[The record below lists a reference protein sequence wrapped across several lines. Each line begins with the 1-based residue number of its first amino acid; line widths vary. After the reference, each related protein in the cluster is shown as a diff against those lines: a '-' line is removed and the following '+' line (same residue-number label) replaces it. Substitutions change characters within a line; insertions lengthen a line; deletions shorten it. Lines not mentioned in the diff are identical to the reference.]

1 MSKRLRHIKIK
12 NTGVLFEVLT
22 RQVTA
27 DIMENVE
34 SKAVALI
41 KKHFQLNKYSILLDA
56 LFNQLNDKALM
67 N

>member
-1 MSKRLRHIKIK
+1 MSKKLRHTKIK

-27 DIMENVE
+27 DIIDGKE

-41 KKHFQLNKYSILLDA
+41 KKTF
-56 LFNQLNDKALM
+56 
-67 N
+67 

>member
-1 MSKRLRHIKIK
+1 MSKKLRHTKIK

-27 DIMENVE
+27 DIIDGKE

-41 KKHFQLNKYSILLDA
+41 KKHFNKIGQNLSHPHR
-56 LFNQLNDKALM
+56 FEKF
-67 N
+67 